1 MRTAGTIAIA
11 AAVAL
16 SGCGTDHVT
25 DSKATVEMF
34 ISNINGGS
42 PILSDIVS
50 PGNTVVNCDV
60 TVTAEAFMKNPG
72 VQAGNYDTVTLS
84 SYKVNYT
91 RSDGQNVQGVNVPY
105 ETTGPVTVSLTPEG
119 GGAQFPITLVR
130 HQAKIEPPLKNIT
143 GLDIVT
149 MSAQVTL
156 YGHTQAG
163 DGVQAAGSVQV
174 TFADFA
180 DGTATCEE

>member
-25 DSKATVEMF
+25 DSKATVEMVVAG
-34 ISNINGGS
+34 INEGA

-50 PGNTVVNCDV
+50 PGNTVVNCDAL
-60 TVTAEAFMKNPG
+60 VTAQTFMKNPNSEIG
-72 VQAGNYDTVTLS
+72 SYDVVTLS

-105 ETTGPVTVSLTPEG
+105 EITGPVTVSIDPG
-119 GGAQFPITLVR
+119 DDVQFPVTIVR
-130 HQAKIEPPLKNIT
+130 QQAKIEPPLKNIT

-163 DGVQAAGSVQV
+163 DGVEASGSVQV

-180 DGTATCEE
+180 DGTSTCES